1 MEWGAILV
9 ALGSVVAI
17 WLALAGVLVLAG
29 RGPLAREVASLIP
42 NLTLLFARLLGD
54 ARVPRR
60 AKLALAVGA
69 AYLAMP
75 IDLVPDFIPVVG
87 SLDDAIVVALVM
99 RYVLRST
106 EPSVMRGHWRGEPR
120 TLEHLLRAA
129 GASRP

>member
-1 MEWGAILV
+1 MEWGAILI
-9 ALGSVVAI
+9 ALGGVVAI
-17 WLALAGVLVLAG
+17 WLALVGVLVLAG

-42 NLTLLFARLLGD
+42 NLTLLFAGLLGD
-54 ARVPRR
+54 VRVPRR

-69 AYLAMP
+69 AYLAIP

-106 EPSVMRGHWRGEPR
+106 EPAVMRGHWRGDPR